1 MSGKGDTFVRW
12 FSELTH
18 DDLEVAGGKGA
29 SLAEMY
35 NNKFPI
41 PPGFVVTAQAY
52 QHFLAAA
59 GLTGKITEVLS
70 GLDVN
75 DTEALAEAS
84 KKIRAMMEAEEFPAD
99 LEEAIVEA
107 YDILDVDKKG
117 LEGASGSALAIL
129 KTGHEPPFVAVRS
142 SATAEDLADAS
153 FAGQQDSFLNVK
165 GPAQVLQKVRQ
176 CFSSLFT
183 ARAIYYREKKGFKHE
198 ETSLAAVVQKMI
210 DADKAGVMFSQHP
223 TKHDESVMIEAVWG
237 LGEGIVSGRIKP
249 DHYEVTR
256 EEEKFEVLDEQI
268 AEKGV
273 AVVRDSGG
281 KTDVVKLTEERS
293 KQRVLSSYELKRLA
307 QFGVALEEH
316 YGKPQDIEF
325 ALEGKDFYIV
335 QSRPITTLGKQA
347 PAVAGGE
354 EEVHGE
360 ALLSGLGA
368 SPGVSSGTVKVV
380 HSMEELDKV
389 KKGDVLVTKM
399 TNPDM
404 VVTMQRAA
412 AIVTDEGGVTS
423 HAAIVSREMGIPA
436 VVGTGDATE
445 KLHDGGEITVDGNSG
460 KVVSGRGKTQL
471 AEVERMIEG
480 TKIKIKVIVDLPDA
494 AHRAA
499 KSGAKAVGL
508 TRLEGII
515 AAGGKH
521 PLAFVKEEKLK
532 DYIALLSA
540 GLSKIA
546 QPFEE
551 VWVRSSDIR
560 SDEYRHLV
568 GAPKELEGNPM
579 LGDHG
584 IRFSLRHPGLLKAE
598 LQAIKEVADEF
609 PDKTFG
615 VMVPQVIG
623 EGDFLETKKLADEV
637 GMPENVKLGIMVE
650 TPAAVQIINK
660 LCEAGISFASFG
672 TNDLTQ
678 YTLAV
683 DRNNGDVQY
692 LYDELHPSVLHSLMY
707 VIRRCRHHGV
717 ETSICGQ
724 AGSKEEM
731 ARFLVRQGIDSISV
745 NADAAKGVSEIV
757 LEEERRIAEEAGSDG
772 GKKEERPG
780 GTHGED
786 GVQEGGGGD
795 GFVGKKKKK
804 RRRRRKKNRGQ
815 QGVIVGEGSSGP
827 VEQQASP
834 QGGGD
839 YGVAVVSALEGSN
852 DNGVAEVVAE
862 QEVSNSEVSDAEELS
877 PSDPNSSSP
886 VSAASDVPELN
897 NSIPVSSGDTIL
909 EDKGEVIELADS
921 GGSKTSPEPETSDSY
936 VEVSE
941 DEKSAVK
948 SMFDDSE
955 KEGDE
960 VTNLF

>member
-1 MSGKGDTFVRW
+1 MPGKGVGSEKFVKW

-18 DDLEVAGGKGA
+18 DDLEIAGGKGA

-59 GLTGKITEVLS
+59 GLTGKITEILS

-75 DTEALAEAS
+75 DTEALAEVS
-84 KKIRAMMEAEEFPAD
+84 KKIRAIMEAAEFPDD
-99 LEEAIVEA
+99 LEEAIIEA

-117 LEGASGSALAIL
+117 LEEARDSALAIL

-165 GPAQVLQKVRQ
+165 GPRQVLEKVRQ

-198 ETSLAAVVQKMI
+198 ETKLAAVVQKMI
-210 DADKAGVMFSQHP
+210 DADKAGVIFSQHP
-223 TKHDESVMIEAVWG
+223 TKHNESVMIEAVWG

-256 EEEKFEVLDEQI
+256 DSENFEVLDEQI
-268 AEKGV
+268 SEKGV

-281 KTDVVKLTEERS
+281 KTAIVKLTDERS

-307 QFGVALEEH
+307 QFGVRLEEH
-316 YGKPQDIEF
+316 YEKPQDIEF
-325 ALEGKDFYIV
+325 AIEGKEFYIV
-335 QSRPITTLGKQA
+335 QSRPITTLGSETTEA
-347 PAVAGGE
+347 TVAE
-354 EEVHGE
+354 EEVHGD
-360 ALLSGLGA
+360 ALLSGLAA
-368 SPGVSSGTVKVV
+368 SPGVASGTVKIV

-404 VVTMQRAA
+404 VVAMQRAA
-412 AIVTDEGGVTS
+412 AIITDEGGVTS

-436 VVGTGDATE
+436 VVGTGDATA
-445 KLHDGGEITVDGNSG
+445 KLKEGMGVTVDGTSG
-460 KVVSGRGKTQL
+460 KVVSGREKAQL
-471 AEVERMIEG
+471 VEVERIVE
-480 TKIKIKVIVDLPDA
+480 TKTKMKVIVDVPA
-494 AHRAA
+494 AAPRAA
-499 KSGAKAVGL
+499 KSGVKAIGL

-521 PLAFVKEEKLK
+521 PLAFVKEENLRE
-532 DYIALLSA
+532 YVALLSS
-540 GLSKIA
+540 GLAKII

-551 VWVRSSDIR
+551 MWIRTSDLR
-560 SDEYRHLV
+560 SDEYGHLI
-568 GAPKELEGNPM
+568 GAPKEKEGNPM

-584 IRFSLRHPGLLKAE
+584 IRFSLRHPQLMHAE
-598 LQAIKEVADEF
+598 LQAVKELADEF
-609 PDKTFG
+609 PDKLFG
-615 VMVPQVIG
+615 VMVPQVISV
-623 EGDFLETKKLADEV
+623 GDVEEMKKVAEEV
-637 GMPENVKLGIMVE
+637 GLPKNVRIGIMIE

-660 LCEAGISFASFG
+660 LCESDIAFVSFG

-692 LYDELHPSVLHSLMY
+692 LYDELHPAVLHSLMY
-707 VIRRCRHHGV
+707 VIRRCQHYGV

-745 NADAAKGVSEIV
+745 NADAAKKVSV
-757 LEEERRIAEEAGSDG
+757 FVAEEERKMAEEESDKGKGS
-772 GKKEERPG
+772 G
-780 GTHGED
+780 GTNHVNHPG
-786 GVQEGGGGD
+786 QESPPENGHTQEE
-795 GFVGKKKKK
+795 GKRKK
-804 RRRRRKKNRGQ
+804 RRRRKKKKRNPQEGNS
-815 QGVIVGEGSSGP
+815 EGSGQGE
-827 VEQQASP
+827 VF
-834 QGGGD
+834 QGGVTEGD
-839 YGVAVVSALEGSN
+839 AVPESVIEVSPETTSDSAEPSSGDTNNQEVTSNPAEPSSEDLQRKEVPVQDYEGAVMSALGGDDET
-852 DNGVAEVVAE
+852 ATQVVAE
-862 QEVSNSEVSDAEELS
+862 QEVPPLNDA
-877 PSDPNSSSP
+877 
-886 VSAASDVPELN
+886 
-897 NSIPVSSGDTIL
+897 IPVES
-909 EDKGEVIELADS
+909 ED
-921 GGSKTSPEPETSDSY
+921 
-936 VEVSE
+936 VEQKVSE
-941 DEKSAVK
+941 KTIDPSGQ
-948 SMFDDSE
+948 D
-955 KEGDE
+955 GDE
-960 VTNLF
+960 VTTLF